1 MYLITSGRP
10 SRLPM
15 KLCKQAVRFY
25 GRQLLS
31 ENLYHKLTVT
41 ISFEKFNPKI
51 NEYAY
56 CEWEFDN
63 HRSKDYV
70 ITIDKNLS
78 KRNMLVALAHEMIH
92 VKQYARGELK
102 DYLRVNKSK
111 WKGEIIDPQEV
122 DYWDQPWEIEAH
134 GYESGLFTKF
144 AREEKLWNV
153 FKGVSNPDA
162 PIEPEP
168 LGWKEMDI

>member
-10 SRLPM
+10 SRIPM

-31 ENLYHKLTVT
+31 ENLYHKLNVT
-41 ISFEKFNPKI
+41 IAFEKFNPKI

-78 KRNMLVALAHEMIH
+78 KRSMLIALAHEMIH
-92 VKQYARGELK
+92 VKQYAKGELK
-102 DYLRVNKSK
+102 DFIRVNKSK
-111 WKGEIIDPQEV
+111 WKNEIHDLNES
-122 DYWDQPWEIEAH
+122 DYWFQPWEIEAH
-134 GYESGLFTKF
+134 GMEKGLYVHYL
-144 AREEKLWNV
+144 EYM
-153 FKGVSNPDA
+153 KGKRNGVQKYNKNSIHRN
-162 PIEPEP
+162 
-168 LGWKEMDI
+168 

>member
-1 MYLITSGRP
+1 MENTMYLITSGRP

-15 KLCKQAVRFY
+15 KLCKQAVKFY
-25 GRQLLS
+25 GHQLLS

-41 ISFEKFNPKI
+41 IAFEKFNPKI

-78 KRNMLVALAHEMIH
+78 KRNMLIALAHEMIH

-111 WKGEIIDPQEV
+111 WNGEIIDPQEV

-134 GYESGLFTKF
+134 G
-144 AREEKLWNV
+144 RE
-153 FKGVSNPDA
+153 
-162 PIEPEP
+162 
-168 LGWKEMDI
+168 KELYYQFMNNLRK